1 MSENTKVKLETIDK
15 IIIFIICFIFLL
27 AILCTIWWVKYK
39 ADKELKDTIANYSD
53 IQYSS
58 YKYNIKDGKIYFYKD
73 IKESSVYKCINNCS
87 IEGLQPEQFIFDND
101 NLVLIK
107 DNLQYIV
114 YDIITSKTIMKLDE
128 YPKSLSVKEYGI
140 ISNNGKYGLIN
151 KQCKVIDNFEFDEIA
166 SLDNYIFL
174 IKENN
179 LTVYDNKLKKLSQK
193 QLGIKDLEDFVLLNN
208 KNKITVV
215 ITTKNSSTSY
225 IYRFDKKL
233 NNFIN

>member
-1 MSENTKVKLETIDK
+1 
-15 IIIFIICFIFLL
+15 
-27 AILCTIWWVKYK
+27 
-39 ADKELKDTIANYSD
+39 
-53 IQYSS
+53 
-58 YKYNIKDGKIYFYKD
+58 
-73 IKESSVYKCINNCS
+73 
-87 IEGLQPEQFIFDND
+87 
-101 NLVLIK
+101 
-107 DNLQYIV
+107 
-114 YDIITSKTIMKLDE
+114 MKLDE
-128 YPKSLSVKEYGI
+128 YPKSLSVKEYGT

-179 LTVYDNKLKKLSQK
+179 LIVYDNKLKMLSQK

-208 KNKITVV
+208 ENRITVV

-225 IYRFDKKL
+225 IYRFDKKS